1 MRVNDSQLV
10 MLSEKAHYDHSFT
23 GYLHKRTADS
33 AKWQLRWF
41 VLYQVSDIYVDFRVD
56 HPFETSYLR
65 GKIRD
70 VVVFLFWFSERIRET
85 VCVEVVCAST

>member
-1 MRVNDSQLV
+1 

-41 VLYQVSDIYVDFRVD
+41 VLYQVSDTYVDFRVD
-56 HPFETSYLR
+56 HPVETSYLR
-65 GKIRD
+65 GKIWY
-70 VVVFLFWFSERIRET
+70 FERIEET
-85 VCVEVVCAST
+85 VRVEVVCACM